1 MVSRQLNLFQC
12 WNEPLTVFT
21 PPTFDMG
28 VIRSLFKKGVG
39 TEIIASDSPPNCG
52 MDVIAII
59 YRNHTC
65 KKRVMLRG
73 GYFGQNKFAEK
84 VRKSRQNVDRDKS
97 A

>member
-1 MVSRQLNLFQC
+1 MTMTMVLLV
-12 WNEPLTVFT
+12 E
-21 PPTFDMG
+21 
-28 VIRSLFKKGVG
+28 IR
-39 TEIIASDSPPNCG
+39 D
-52 MDVIAII
+52 DVEDDDLLGRRGYTMMMVMVMTMIM
-59 YRNHTC
+59 HTC